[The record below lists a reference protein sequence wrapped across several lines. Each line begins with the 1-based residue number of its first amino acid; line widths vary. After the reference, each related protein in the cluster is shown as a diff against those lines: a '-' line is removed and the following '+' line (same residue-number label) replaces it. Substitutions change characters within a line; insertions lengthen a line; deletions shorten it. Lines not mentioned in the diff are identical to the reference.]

1 MLLDD
6 LRQFRR
12 RFDRRVATVM
22 AHDTVMAAVAFE
34 VAIAA
39 AYQRLGHPVEP
50 LEFWQGTLTFA
61 AISLVVF
68 FFTGLYRG
76 LWHFA
81 SWRDLA
87 AIARAVTLAILTF
100 LPVAFVATRLA
111 DLPRS
116 ALLLL
121 WPILAVLLAAP
132 RLLYRAHKDGNL
144 RLAFDRRPGERIPI
158 LLLGTDAGAA
168 AFIRALDRSRIASWR
183 IVGVIDPHSRDI
195 GRDIHGV
202 RVLGGLGDLGA
213 VVDRLAAKG
222 MRPEKLVITTP
233 AVRGGEARRLLD
245 QADRL
250 GLALARSPSPTELQG
265 RDGATAEIQPI
276 DVEDLLGRP
285 RRELDR
291 AAMQALVAGRRVLVT
306 GAGGTIGSE
315 LCRQIAG
322 LGPARLALVDNGEHN
337 LYAIDLELGEVAPG
351 VPRGAHLADVRDRA
365 RLAAIFQ
372 AERPEL
378 VFHAAA
384 FKHVPLVEEN
394 PAEGTLSNVL
404 GTRNVADLAQETGA
418 AAMVLISTD
427 KAVAPASV
435 MGASKR
441 VAELY
446 CQALDL
452 KSAPRDGTRFVVVR
466 FGNVLGSTGSV
477 VPLFQRQLARGGP
490 LTVTDPEATRFFM
503 TTGEAVELT
512 LLASALAPRGETRGK
527 VFVLDM
533 GEPVRIADLA
543 RQMIRLAGKVPERE
557 VKIVYTGLRPGEKLH
572 ETLEDLDEPV
582 TRTEVEGIL
591 LAAPRTIDLG
601 LLAPM
606 IDQLV
611 AAARAGLDEET
622 KGLLRRIVPGYTAPA
637 GGTRAAGSQS

>member
-12 RFDRRVATVM
+12 RFDHRVATVM
-22 AHDTVMAAVAFE
+22 AHDTVMAAAAFE
-34 VAIAA
+34 IAVAA
-39 AYQRLGHPVEP
+39 AYQRLSHPVAP
-50 LEFWQGTLTFA
+50 FEFWQGTVAFA
-61 AISLVVF
+61 AIGLVVF

-81 SWRDLA
+81 SFRDLL
-87 AIARAVTLAILTF
+87 AIARAVTLAILVF

-121 WPILAVLLAAP
+121 WPVLAVLLAGP
-132 RLLYRAHKDGNL
+132 RLLYRAYKDGNL
-144 RLAFDRRPGERIPI
+144 GLVFDRRPGQRMPI
-158 LLLGTDAGAA
+158 LLLGSEAGAA
-168 AFIRALDRSRIASWR
+168 DFIRGLARRPDAPWR
-183 IVGVIDPHSRDI
+183 VVGMIDPRDRDV

-202 RVLGGLGDLGA
+202 RVLGGVADLAA
-213 VVDRLAAKG
+213 VVERLAARG
-222 MRPEKLVITTP
+222 ARPEKLVITTP
-233 AVRGGEARRLLD
+233 LIRGAEARRLFD
-245 QADRL
+245 VADRL
-250 GLALARSPSPTELQG
+250 GLALARSPIPTELQD
-265 RDGATAEIQPI
+265 RDGRGAEVQPI

-291 AAMQALVAGRRVLVT
+291 AAMRALVAGRRVLVT

-315 LCRQIAG
+315 LCRQIAA
-322 LGPARLALVDNGEHN
+322 LEPAAMALVDHSEHN
-337 LYAIDLELGEVAPG
+337 LYSIDLELGEIAPKL
-351 VPRGAHLADVRDRA
+351 VRSAHLADIRDRA
-365 RLAAIFQ
+365 RIAGIFQ

-394 PAEGTLSNVL
+394 VAEGTLSNVL
-404 GTRNVADLAQETGA
+404 GTRNVADAAQEAGA
-418 AAMVLISTD
+418 VAMVLISTD

-446 CQALDL
+446 CQALDR
-452 KSAPRDGTRFVVVR
+452 KAGSKDGTRFVVVR
-466 FGNVLGSTGSV
+466 FGNVLGSAGSV
-477 VPLFQRQLARGGP
+477 VPLFRRQLARGGP
-490 LTVTDPEATRFFM
+490 LTVTDPQATRFFM

-512 LLASALAPRGETRGK
+512 LLASALGPSLEAHGK

-533 GEPVRIADLA
+533 GEPVRISDLA

-557 VKIVYTGLRPGEKLH
+557 VRIVYTGLRPGEKLH
-572 ETLEDLDEPV
+572 ETLEDRDEPLN
-582 TRTEVEGIL
+582 RTEIDGIL
-591 LAAPRTIDLG
+591 LAAPRTVELA
-601 LLAPM
+601 LLTPL
-606 IDQLV
+606 IDQLI
-611 AAARAGLDEET
+611 AAARAGLTEET

-637 GGTRAAGSQS
+637 AASRAAGSQS

>member
-6 LRQFRR
+6 LHQFRR

-34 VAIAA
+34 IAIAS
-39 AYQRLGHPVEP
+39 AYQRLDHPVGP
-50 LEFWQGTLTFA
+50 FEFWQGTLAFA

-68 FFTGLYRG
+68 FLTGLYRG

-87 AIARAVTLAILTF
+87 AIARAVSLAILVF

-121 WPILAVLLAAP
+121 WPILVLLLAGP
-132 RLLYRAHKDGNL
+132 RLLYRAYKDGNL
-144 RLAFDRRPGERIPI
+144 RLVFDRRPGERIPI

-168 AFIRALDRSRIASWR
+168 AFIRALDRRRVASWR
-183 IVGVIDPHSRDI
+183 VVGVIDPRDRDI

-202 RVLGGLGDLGA
+202 RVLGGLGDLAAA
-213 VVDRLAAKG
+213 VERLDARG
-222 MRPEKLVITTP
+222 MRPEKLVITAP
-233 AVRGGEARRLLD
+233 GIRGAEARRLLD
-245 QADRL
+245 EADRL
-250 GLALARSPSPTELQG
+250 GLALARSPSPTELQA
-265 RDGATAEIQPI
+265 RDGAGAEIQPI

-337 LYAIDLELGEVAPG
+337 LYAIDLELAELAPPM
-351 VPRGAHLADVRDRA
+351 PRGAHLADVRDRA
-365 RLAAIFQ
+365 RLAAILQ

-404 GTRNVADLAQETGA
+404 GTRNVADLALESGA

-452 KSAPRDGTRFVVVR
+452 KSAQRGGTRFVVVR

-512 LLASALAPRGETRGK
+512 LLASALGPRSEARGK

-533 GEPVRIADLA
+533 GEPVRINDLA

-557 VKIVYTGLRPGEKLH
+557 IRIVYTGLRPGEKLH
-572 ETLEDLDEPV
+572 EILEDADEPV
-582 TRTEVEGIL
+582 TRTEVEGLL
-591 LAAPRTIDLG
+591 LAAPRSIDLG
-601 LLAPM
+601 LLVPM
-606 IDQLV
+606 LDQLI
-611 AAARAGLDEET
+611 AAARAGLPEET

-637 GGTRAAGSQS
+637 GGARAAGSQS

>member
-1 MLLDD
+1 MLLDEF
-6 LRQFRR
+6 RQFRR

-34 VAIAA
+34 VAIAV
-39 AYQRLGHPVEP
+39 AYQRLDHPVGP
-50 LEFWQGTLTFA
+50 FEFWQGTLGFA
-61 AISLVVF
+61 AISLAVF
-68 FFTGLYRG
+68 FLTGLYRG

-87 AIARAVTLAILTF
+87 AIARAVSLAILVF

-121 WPILAVLLAAP
+121 WPILVVLLAGP
-132 RLLYRAHKDGNL
+132 RLLYRAYKDGNL
-144 RLAFDRRPGERIPI
+144 RLVFDRRSGERVPI

-168 AFIRALDRSRIASWR
+168 AFIAALDRRRVASWR
-183 IVGVIDPHSRDI
+183 IVGLIDPRARDI

-202 RVLGGLGDLGA
+202 RILGGLDDLGR
-213 VVDRLAAKG
+213 VVAQLAARG
-222 MRPEKLVITTP
+222 VRPEKLVITTP
-233 AVRGGEARRLLD
+233 LVRGAEARRLLD

-250 GLALARSPSPTELQG
+250 GLALARSPAPTELQG
-265 RDGATAEIQPI
+265 RDGAAEIRPI

-291 AAMQALVAGRRVLVT
+291 AAMQALIAGRRVLVT

-315 LCRQIAG
+315 LCRQISG
-322 LGPARLALVDNGEHN
+322 LGPAGLALVDNGEYN
-337 LYAIDLELGEVAPG
+337 LYAIDLELAEAAPAL
-351 VPRGAHLADVRDRA
+351 PRRAHLADVRDRA
-365 RLAAIFQ
+365 RLAGIFQ
-372 AERPEL
+372 VERPEL

-384 FKHVPLVEEN
+384 FKHVPLVEDN

-404 GTRNVADLAQETGA
+404 GTRNVADLAQEIGA

-446 CQALDL
+446 CQALDI
-452 KSAPRDGTRFVVVR
+452 KAAAKGGTRFVVVR
-466 FGNVLGSTGSV
+466 FGNVLGSAGSV

-512 LLASALAPRGETRGK
+512 LLASALGPQSEARGK
-527 VFVLDM
+527 IFVLDM

-557 VKIVYTGLRPGEKLH
+557 IGIVYTGLRPGEKLH
-572 ETLEDLDEPV
+572 ETLEDQDEPMS
-582 TRTEVEGIL
+582 RTKVEGIL
-591 LAAPRTIDLG
+591 LAAPRVIEHA
-601 LLAPM
+601 LLTPL
-606 IDQLV
+606 IEQLTV
-611 AAARAGLDEET
+611 AARAGLAEET
-622 KGLLRRIVPGYTAPA
+622 KGLLHRIVPGYTAPVGDA
-637 GGTRAAGSQS
+637 RAAGSQS